1 MKGWTGTQDDAM
13 EEGLTEHGL
22 ARIIAHTERGLP
34 RVAPL
39 HITFHV
45 VVSTVVRSSPY
56 SSKQQDLDLEG

>member
-45 VVSTVVRSSPY
+45 VVSTVVRSSP
-56 SSKQQDLDLEG
+56 